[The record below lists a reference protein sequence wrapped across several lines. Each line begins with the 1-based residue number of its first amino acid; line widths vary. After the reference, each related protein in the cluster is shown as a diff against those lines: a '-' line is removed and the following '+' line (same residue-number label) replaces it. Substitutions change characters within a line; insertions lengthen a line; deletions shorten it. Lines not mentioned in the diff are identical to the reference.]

1 MDKDLENW
9 LYRPIYP
16 EEKFFKRVEA
26 ALGFKLFIWQKA
38 FIVTGVFRQYGK
50 TTAEI
55 LRELLDTKAEP
66 LDYTRPTENVRARFY
81 RDELR
86 EIQKKLQ
93 KAGIETRQVFWSE
106 KERRNY
112 YWKNGAPKRCKNPD
126 CKNCPFPPC
135 KKGAKDNE

>member
-16 EEKFFKRVEA
+16 EEEFLKKVEA

-38 FIVTGVFRQYGK
+38 FIVTGAFRQYGA

-55 LRELLDTKAEP
+55 LRELLDIKAEP
-66 LDYTRPTENVRARFY
+66 LDYTRPPENVRARFY

-93 KAGIETRQVFWSE
+93 RAGIESRHFLIMRKMRE
-106 KERRNY
+106 
-112 YWKNGAPKRCKNPD
+112 
-126 CKNCPFPPC
+126 CPLETLLC
-135 KKGAKDNE
+135 N

>member
-16 EEKFFKRVEA
+16 EEEFFKKVEA

-38 FIVTGVFRQYGK
+38 FIVTGVFRQYGE

-55 LRELLDTKAEP
+55 LRELLETKAEP
-66 LDYTRPTENVRARFY
+66 LDYTRPPENVRARFY

-86 EIQKKLQ
+86 EIQMKLQ
-93 KAGIETRQVFWSE
+93 RAGIETWQVFWSE
-106 KERRNY
+106 KERRSY
-112 YWKNGAPKRCKNPD
+112 
-126 CKNCPFPPC
+126 
-135 KKGAKDNE
+135 

>member
-16 EEKFFKRVEA
+16 EEEFFKKVEE

-38 FIVTGVFRQYGK
+38 FIVTGAFRQYGE

-55 LRELLDTKAEP
+55 LRELLDIKAEP
-66 LDYTRPTENVRARFY
+66 LDYTRPPENARVRFY

-93 KAGIETRQVFWSE
+93 KAGIETRQVFWNE

-126 CKNCPFPPC
+126 CKNCPFPSC